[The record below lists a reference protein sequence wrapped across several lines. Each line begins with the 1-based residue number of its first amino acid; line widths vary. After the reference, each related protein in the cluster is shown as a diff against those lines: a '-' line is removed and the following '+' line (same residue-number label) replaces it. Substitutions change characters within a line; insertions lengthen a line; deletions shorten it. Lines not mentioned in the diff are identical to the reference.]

1 MITTHDTCQ
10 LARHWSL
17 LHLYVR
23 CALDVRQEH
32 LVAHW
37 VQIGSDLMSGTPSL
51 APKLAFRMLDT
62 LLQTATDEALPW
74 CWRSLCLEQIDGPR
88 RVLVAWLQVHDP
100 LAIQALEAGI
110 QRSCDRLAADGLRRS
125 P

>member
-1 MITTHDTCQ
+1 MITTEETRQ
-10 LARHWSL
+10 LAGHWRL

-37 VQIGSDLMSGTPSL
+37 LQIGTDLMVRSPSL
-51 APKLAFRMLDT
+51 APKFAFQMLDT

-74 CWRSLCLEQIDGPR
+74 SWRGLCLAHIEGPR
-88 RVLVAWLQVHDP
+88 KVLIDWLQVHDP
-100 LAIQALEAGI
+100 VAVGALEAGI
-110 QRSCDRLAADGLRRS
+110 QRCCDRLAADGLRRS